1 MPTID
6 SIFKKTSADDCT
18 SSNKN
23 KTITRRGHMPQE
35 RASYGA
41 KRRQMD
47 LDVSDYM
54 YVDIMRIRLEYL
66 ISYARIWCIA
76 NL

>member
-6 SIFKKTSADDCT
+6 SIFKKTGAGDCT
-18 SSNKN
+18 SSNKDKN
-23 KTITRRGHMPQE
+23 KTITRGIRGHMPQE

-47 LDVSDYM
+47 LDVSDYICI
-54 YVDIMRIRLEYL
+54 DI
-66 ISYARIWCIA
+66 
-76 NL
+76 